1 MLGRHASKLTSRGR
15 HASKV
20 CKSCRS
26 IGATL
31 VPTHRPAGKVHSFH
45 LLVDDA
51 NMKLNL
57 LSFLSATAAS
67 AAPSKD
73 ALLHEVREKIVPLLN
88 RHSHRMLQ
96 LTDECLAATDANIAS
111 NDTYL
116 MSLQLAMMDCTQ
128 ATQIAGDGSILI
140 DYSVCDPEFSAAV
153 EEACTGVGGEF
164 QNKSA

>member
-1 MLGRHASKLTSRGR
+1 
-15 HASKV
+15 
-20 CKSCRS
+20 
-26 IGATL
+26 
-31 VPTHRPAGKVHSFH
+31 
-45 LLVDDA
+45 
-51 NMKLNL
+51 MKLNL

-111 NDTYL
+111 EATFL

-128 ATQIAGDGSILI
+128 ATQMAGDGSILI

-153 EEACTGVGGEF
+153 EEACTGVSGESK
-164 QNKSA
+164 NNYTHILYP